1 MSFNR
6 MKILTFMLVLFL
18 FGCSEKISEKEY
30 FDRAQLLEQNEEYD
44 EAIETYL
51 SIYKKFPGGE
61 LGDESL
67 FRSAIIQA
75 NILRHH
81 EDAIKTHDRLL
92 RAFPE
97 SDYAHQSFFMKGFIY
112 ANDIKDFEKAK
123 NIYKEFLEK
132 YPNSELATSVEWE
145 INNLGKDINEIEFL
159 GADKVDSNTV
169 RTQ

>member
-1 MSFNR
+1 MSYYR
-6 MKILTFMLVLFL
+6 MKILTFMLILFL
-18 FGCSEKISEKEY
+18 FGCGEKISEKEY
-30 FDRAQLLEQNEEYD
+30 FERAQLLEQNEEYE
-44 EAIETYL
+44 EAVETYL
-51 SIYKKFPGGE
+51 GIYKKFPGGE

-81 EDAIKTHDRLL
+81 EDSIKTHNRLL
-92 RAFPE
+92 LVFPD
-97 SDYAHQSFFMKGFIY
+97 SRYAHQSYFMKGFIY

-123 NIYKEFLEK
+123 IIYQEFLEK

-145 INNLGKDINEIEFL
+145 INNLGKDINQIEFL